1 MEIAKKQQ
9 DLAVKE
15 CKMPLTDAL
24 LKYNRTEVNNALQPF
39 KNGSEYN
46 YPALLKIQERL
57 PQMAKRNFS
66 ETLAMVVIAIS
77 KAVEAMNLARPMNS
91 DQIVELAETVLDSS
105 TEDFLALEDVVL
117 FLQGLVR
124 GKYGPLYES
133 MDIPKFMEKFEQYR
147 EARYQALQN
156 IRHEQHSNY
165 KAMGDSNR
173 SFSDADQRE
182 LDHKANLDYI
192 MNKFKGQ

>member
-1 MEIAKKQQ
+1 
-9 DLAVKE
+9 
-15 CKMPLTDAL
+15 MPLTDAL

-46 YPALLKIQERL
+46 YPALLKIQDRL

-77 KAVEAMNLARPMNS
+77 KAFEAMNLARPMNS

-133 MDIPKFMEKFEQYR
+133 MDIPKFMEKFSRKR
-147 EARYQALQN
+147 ESDQL
-156 IRHEQHSNY
+156 SL
-165 KAMGDSNR
+165 R
-173 SFSDADQRE
+173 SKMPSHISIGSLRIITNDTSRRIQMVMTATLRQV
-182 LDHKANLDYI
+182 LLIH
-192 MNKFKGQ
+192 Q

>member
-1 MEIAKKQQ
+1 
-9 DLAVKE
+9 
-15 CKMPLTDAL
+15 MPLTAAL

-46 YPALLKIQERL
+46 YPALLKIQDRL

-105 TEDFLALEDVVL
+105 TEDSLALEDVVL

-156 IRHEQHSNY
+156 IRHEQHANY
-165 KAMGDSNR
+165 KSMGDSNR
-173 SFSDADQRE
+173 SFSDRE
-182 LDHKANLDYI
+182 DKEKDHQAIGDYLREKI
-192 MNKFKGQ
+192 KRGESI

>member
-1 MEIAKKQQ
+1 
-9 DLAVKE
+9 
-15 CKMPLTDAL
+15 MPLTAAL

-77 KAVEAMNLARPMNS
+77 KAFEAMNLARPMNS
-91 DQIVELAETVLDSS
+91 DQVVELAETVLDSS

-156 IRHEQHSNY
+156 IRQEQHANF

-173 SFSDADQRE
+173 SFNDNDQKD
-182 LDHKANLDYI
+182 LDHKANLEYI
-192 MNKFKGQ
+192 LNKFNGK